1 MRAAAADLSDTQYRE
16 LLTFRTALRRFTHWS
31 ESQAIELGL
40 TAAQHQLLLAVR
52 GHPDRRGPTIGDVAD
67 SLLLR
72 HHSAVGLVDR
82 AAAASLVE
90 RRSDPTDQRVVRL
103 RLTALGA
110 RRLRQLSHTHLAELR
125 RTFPKFGAA
134 LSADAAGIEFDD
146 TGKEGEP

>member
-1 MRAAAADLSDTQYRE
+1 MSAAAADLTDTQYRE
-16 LLTFRTALRRFTHWS
+16 LLAFRTALRRFTHWS
-31 ESQAIELGL
+31 ESQAIDLGL
-40 TAAQHQLLLAVR
+40 TAAQHQLMLAVR
-52 GHPDRRGPTIGDVAD
+52 GHPDPRGPTIGDVAD

-82 AAAASLVE
+82 AAAANLVE
-90 RRSDPTDQRVVRL
+90 RRSDPADQRIVRL

-134 LSADAAGIEFDD
+134 LFADAAGIEIADMQE
-146 TGKEGEP
+146 EGER